1 MAKGDETLIER
12 QCQNWFAKFRSGDF
26 PLKNEERS
34 GRPLEVNDEQI
45 KALID
50 YDRHSSTK
58 DIVKKL
64 DVSHTCVKN
73 CLRRL
78 GCQKKLYALLWGTLA
93 RKEAPTTSLNDIH
106 QKKVLL
112 SFWWDY
118 KGIVYFELLPRN
130 QIINSEVYIRQ
141 LTNLNDTIQEKRSE
155 LANSKEIVFHHDNA
169 RPSPSLATGQKLLE
183 LGWNVLLHPPYSPKL
198 APNNYHFFRFLKNF
212 LNGEKFQN
220 DNEVK
225 TALEQF
231 FAPKTKE
238 FYEKRKMILPKK
250 CQKVT
255 NNNGHNIIHK
265 NNFA

>member
-1 MAKGDETLIER
+1 M
-12 QCQNWFAKFRSGDF
+12 CV
-26 PLKNEERS
+26 KNR
-34 GRPLEVNDEQI
+34 L
-45 KALID
+45 
-50 YDRHSSTK
+50 RHLGCH
-58 DIVKKL
+58 KKL
-64 DVSHTCVKN
+64 D
-73 CLRRL
+73 
-78 GCQKKLYALLWGTLA
+78 ALLWGTLA
-93 RKEAPTTSLNDIH
+93 RKQAPTTSKTDIH

-118 KGIVYFELLPRN
+118 KGIVNFELLPRC
-130 QIINSEVYIRQ
+130 QTINSEVYIRQ
-141 LTNLNDTIQEKRSE
+141 LTNLNDTIQEKRPE
-155 LANSKEIVFHHDNA
+155 LANSKGIVFHHHNA

-212 LNGEKFQN
+212 LNGQKFQN

-238 FYEKRKMILPKK
+238 LYKKRKMIPPEK

-255 NNNGHNIIHK
+255 NNNKHNIIDK
-265 NNFA
+265 NNLT